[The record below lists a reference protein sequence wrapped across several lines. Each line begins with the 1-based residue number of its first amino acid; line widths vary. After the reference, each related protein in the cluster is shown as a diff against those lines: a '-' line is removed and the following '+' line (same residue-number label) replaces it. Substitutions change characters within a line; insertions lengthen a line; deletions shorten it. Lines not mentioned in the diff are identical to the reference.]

1 VGFVKIRDDPGITD
15 EKPGI
20 EPPGVPWRRDGARKV
35 DKAGKVQGI
44 STRVMADQQTRFLEG
59 FADGC
64 SQQSAGTGITGPAAH
79 PDLELLYCSGVALM
93 GYHPARIVGFRAPTW
108 EDILARHEN
117 MGLMAL
123 PHQYAG
129 NWSIKPD
136 DN

>member
-1 VGFVKIRDDPGITD
+1 
-15 EKPGI
+15 
-20 EPPGVPWRRDGARKV
+20 
-35 DKAGKVQGI
+35 
-44 STRVMADQQTRFLEG
+44 MADQQTRFLEG

-64 SQQSAGTGITGPAAH
+64 SQQSAGTGIAGPAAH
-79 PDLELLYCSGVALM
+79 PDLELLHCSGVALM

-129 NWSIKPD
+129 DWSIKPD
-136 DN
+136 DNEGCGVTGPGRGFLRRCCVQGQTRASLGPIAGPLRPPLRWA